1 MDGRS
6 RAQAAP
12 TAAMK
17 GIDMNDSTA
26 IVGAEITREALHTRS
41 IAITGYR
48 RSDGLYEV
56 EGRLLDTKPFD
67 FRPPSDERMV
77 RAGEAIHHMGV
88 RIVFDVDMTVRDVI
102 AVTDSAPYAACHDAP
117 PTLKSL
123 IGLRMSSGWSAEVKR
138 RLSGAASCV
147 HLAGLMVPMAAT
159 AFQSMTLHRR
169 QQAEPMKGDAPAKID
184 SCLAYSRH
192 GDLVNRRWPRFF
204 IAKADQA

>member
-1 MDGRS
+1 
-6 RAQAAP
+6 
-12 TAAMK
+12 
-17 GIDMNDSTA
+17 MNDSMTTE
-26 IVGAEITREALHTRS
+26 GADATREPLHTRS
-41 IAITGYR
+41 ITISGYR

-77 RAGEAIHHMGV
+77 KAGDAIHHMGV

-102 AVTDSAPYAACHDAP
+102 AVTDSAPYAACHGAP

-147 HLAGLMVPMAAT
+147 HLAGLMAPMAAT
-159 AFQSMTLHRR
+159 AFQAMAVHRL
-169 QQAEPMKGDAPAKID
+169 QQSEPMQGGTPSKID

-192 GDLVNRRWPRFF
+192 GDLVKRRWPRFF
-204 IAKADQA
+204 IAKAGPA

>member
-1 MDGRS
+1 M
-6 RAQAAP
+6 
-12 TAAMK
+12 T
-17 GIDMNDSTA
+17 DSTA
-26 IVGAEITREALHTRS
+26 TVGAEITREALHTRS
-41 IAITGYR
+41 ITITGYR

-67 FRPPSDERMV
+67 FRPPSDERMLK
-77 RAGEAIHHMGV
+77 AGEAIHHMGV

-102 AVTDSAPYAACHDAP
+102 AITDAAPYAACHGAP

-159 AFQSMTLHRR
+159 AFQSMTLHRL
-169 QQAEPMKGDAPAKID
+169 QQAESMKGGTPAKID

-192 GDLVNRRWPRFF
+192 GDLVKRRWPKFF
-204 IAKADQA
+204 IAKADPA